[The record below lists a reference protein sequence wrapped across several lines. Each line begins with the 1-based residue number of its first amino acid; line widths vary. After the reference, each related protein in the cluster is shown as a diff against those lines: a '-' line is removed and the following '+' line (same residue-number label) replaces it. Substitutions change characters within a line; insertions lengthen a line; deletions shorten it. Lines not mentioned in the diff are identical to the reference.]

1 MLAGGFG
8 RRMPVEEVPGSE
20 MLQGRMVAFLG
31 CSASTAHRRLMVPS
45 GTCSWWWSQNYLIS
59 GHGLLEAVD
68 AGFKSRNDHR
78 LHRCHIGNLL
88 KGLKHCHKVEMQVEA
103 RFLSV
108 KKHP

>member
-1 MLAGGFG
+1 
-8 RRMPVEEVPGSE
+8 
-20 MLQGRMVAFLG
+20 
-31 CSASTAHRRLMVPS
+31 
-45 GTCSWWWSQNYLIS
+45 
-59 GHGLLEAVD
+59 
-68 AGFKSRNDHR
+68 